1 MTTSGSFSFTVNRDQ
16 IIRDAML
23 NIAKLDEVEVPSAQ
37 DITDCNLKLNMLV
50 KQWMGK
56 SDFMPGLKVFKRKW
70 GYLFLSN
77 STGKYTVGP
86 GATGWTNSFVRP
98 LTTATAASG
107 ANSIIVDSATGI
119 ATNYYIGIQLDTGA
133 LQWTTVSG
141 VVSTTISLTDV
152 LTGQASSGAQVY
164 CYQTIAQQP
173 LSIETAVLR
182 DQHNQDTPLSF
193 LRTVQDYA
201 NLPNKVDTLNI
212 SDPTAIYYE
221 FQLTNS
227 NLYTDCGA
235 AEDVRKY
242 IVMSYMEPVQ
252 DMVNPTD
259 NFDYPQEFFLALSW
273 GLSKQIAP
281 MYNMPWTQVMESNYN
296 ASVGI
301 AGHKDA
307 EVTTMFFQSGEE

>member
-1 MTTSGSFSFTVNRDQ
+1 MATSGVFSFTVNRDQ

-23 NIAKLDEVEVPSAQ
+23 NIGKLDELETPTAQ
-37 DITDCNLKLNMLV
+37 DITDCNLKLNMLI
-50 KQWMGK
+50 KQWMGN
-56 SDFMPGLKVFKRKW
+56 SDYSPGLKVYKRKW

-77 STGKYTVGP
+77 STNKYTVGP
-86 GATGWTNSFVRP
+86 GGTGWTNSFVHP
-98 LTTATAASG
+98 LTTVTAASG
-107 ANSIIVDSATGI
+107 AGSITVDSATGI
-119 ATNYYIGIQLDTGA
+119 ATNYYIGIQLDSGA

-141 VVSTTISLTDV
+141 VAGTVISLTDN
-152 LTGQASSGAQVY
+152 LSGQSSSGSQVY

-173 LSIETAVLR
+173 INVETVVLR
-182 DQHNQDTPLSF
+182 DQDDQDTPIRIM
-193 LRTVQDYA
+193 RTVQDYA
-201 NLPNKVDTLNI
+201 NLPSKVDTQNI

-235 AEDVRKY
+235 AQDVTKY
-242 IVMSYMEPVQ
+242 LVISFMEPVQ

-259 NFDYPQEFFLALSW
+259 EFEYSQECFLALSW

-281 MYNMPWTQVMESNYN
+281 MYAMPWTRVMQSNYES
-296 ASVGI
+296 AVMI

-307 EVTTMFFQSGEE
+307 EVSTMFFQPGEE